1 MLDDRVYYREWTL
14 RAQGERLGVSSQPKA
29 EKERAS
35 APRVL
40 PSTGSVSQ
48 LNLPASALDG
58 PRLFAFT
65 VRTWPC
71 SHLIT
76 DARLSRRR

>member
-40 PSTGSVSQ
+40 SPVPGLS
-48 LNLPASALDG
+48 AS
-58 PRLFAFT
+58 
-65 VRTWPC
+65 
-71 SHLIT
+71 
-76 DARLSRRR
+76 